1 MAKKTKEVL
10 EPLGFTRDQ
19 IVALFKAAK
28 VSKSPQKETNE
39 FLVEKLAELTTE
51 IDDDDLAALEEA
63 DEESFD
69 VATAVFEAIEKG
81 QQVVII
87 EAGEEADEDEDEVE
101 VEVEVEEDEDDDEEA
116 DETPA
121 PKKGKSKASAKPE
134 PKKKGKGKVPAKPE
148 PKKGKGKGKVPAKE
162 KAEPKAPRSKGVIYH
177 VVKYLSQ
184 GTETKPVTKAK
195 IIAALVP
202 KFKDRTEEAMTVTV
216 NSQINGQL
224 KANKGMVLGKKK
236 MKDGSNGY
244 WIEDIGSFVL
254 E

>member
-19 IVALFKAAK
+19 IVKLFKAAK
-28 VSKSPQKETNE
+28 VSKSPHKETNE

-87 EAGEEADEDEDEVE
+87 EADEEADEVEDEVE
-101 VEVEVEEDEDDDEEA
+101 VEDEEADEVEVEDEEA

-121 PKKGKSKASAKPE
+121 PKKGKGKGKASAKPE
-134 PKKKGKGKVPAKPE
+134 PKKKGKVPAKPE
-148 PKKGKGKGKVPAKE
+148 PKKGKGKVPTKE

-177 VVKYLSQ
+177 VVKYLAQ